1 MKRDNELVILVVLS
15 VLMYINPSI
24 VARCVN
30 NILGKIVALGCIVY
44 LAERHT
50 ILGLLLAVIFIAS
63 LQSGTEGMTAEAAG
77 ASDDDGSSENG
88 NDASGEDAS
97 ASADDGGKNGGGED
111 NGDSDGASTDKDKD
125 KDDDS
130 KNGKTDKK
138 KKSGSEGF
146 AKLSPATISS
156 GRELIGL
163 ENMMRPADSNELPF
177 SRPRGTPPSEN
188 LLAGQLD
195 MMSPI
200 TFDGTMSRNFL
211 PAIF

>member
-1 MKRDNELVILVVLS
+1 MKRDNELVILIVLL
-15 VLMYINPSI
+15 VLMYVNPSI
-24 VARCVN
+24 IARCVN
-30 NILGKIVALGCIVY
+30 NILGKIVAIACIVY

-63 LQSGTEGMTAEAAG
+63 LKGNTEGMSGGEEG
-77 ASDDDGSSENG
+77 SDDNGSASSDGG
-88 NDASGEDAS
+88 AS
-97 ASADDGGKNGGGED
+97 ASVHDNDSKGDGTHVPDD
-111 NGDSDGASTDKDKD
+111 NGDSDGDSVKDAKKD
-125 KDDDS
+125 EGED
-130 KNGKTDKK
+130 GKTDKK
-138 KKSGSEGF
+138 KKTKSEGF
-146 AKLSPATISS
+146 AKLSPATVSS

-163 ENMMRPADSNELPF
+163 EKMMRPVDSNELPF
-177 SRPRGTPPSEN
+177 SRPRGNPPSEN

>member
-1 MKRDNELVILVVLS
+1 MKRDNELVILIVLL

-24 VARCVN
+24 IARCVN
-30 NILGKIVALGCIVY
+30 NILGKIVAVACIVY
-44 LAERHT
+44 LAETHT

-63 LQSGTEGMTAEAAG
+63 LKGNTEGM
-77 ASDDDGSSENG
+77 S
-88 NDASGEDAS
+88 
-97 ASADDGGKNGGGED
+97 GGGED
-111 NGDSDGASTDKDKD
+111 SGDDGSTASDGGASANVDHTGSNGDGTHAPDSDGDGSGDSVTGDK
-125 KDDDS
+125 KDDGKD
-130 KNGKTDKK
+130 GKTDNKK
-138 KKSGSEGF
+138 KTKSEGF
-146 AKLSPATISS
+146 TKLSPASVSS

-163 ENMMRPADSNELPF
+163 EKMMRPVDSNELPF

-195 MMSPI
+195 MMTPI